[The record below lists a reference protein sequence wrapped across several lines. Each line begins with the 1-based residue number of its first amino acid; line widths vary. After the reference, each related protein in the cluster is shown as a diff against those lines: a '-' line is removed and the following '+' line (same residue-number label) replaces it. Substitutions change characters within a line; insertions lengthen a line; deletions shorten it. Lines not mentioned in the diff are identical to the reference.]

1 MELQTHP
8 IIDFAGIFAN
18 DQAVATDIALLN
30 SWELFEKW
38 DTNSPARGSTP
49 DQANNSIL
57 VPSTGIY
64 EVGFCLDAAAAANAK
79 VFEFNVFEISA
90 TEIALTGTTKADPVV
105 ATAAAAHGLSDG
117 DEVLISG
124 VTTMTEINDRI
135 FKVADKAATTFE
147 LTDDG
152 GTSPG
157 DDIDGS
163 AFTGA
168 GTGGIAQ
175 LLTKL
180 NVHSH
185 REFAAGGDLG
195 STGGSFFVNLTA
207 GNRVALFVMNVT
219 DANNITIE
227 HATLRVRRVA

>member
-1 MELQTHP
+1 MDQQSPP
-8 IIDFAGIFAN
+8 IVDFAGIYVN
-18 DQAVATDIALLN
+18 DNAGASVVALVN

-38 DTNSPARGSTP
+38 DTNSPARASTP

-64 EVGFCLDAAAAANAK
+64 EVSFGIDGASAANAK
-79 VFEFNVFEISA
+79 VFEFNIY
-90 TEIALTGTTKADPVV
+90 EIAAATITLTGTTKADPVV

-117 DEVLISG
+117 DEVLILG

-163 AFTGA
+163 GFTGA
-168 GTGGIAQ
+168 GTGGTAQ

-180 NVHSH
+180 NVHAH
-185 REFAAGGDLG
+185 REFAAGGDIG

-207 GNRVALFVMNVT
+207 GNRVALFLMNVT
-219 DANNITIE
+219 DANNITVE